1 MLLIQALAFFGF
13 PSKVDGC
20 PSFSS
25 WGLGGAA
32 VVVVEAMVK
41 VLLVTHEERIS
52 CSWYGAEWCQ
62 GFKVEK

>member
-20 PSFSS
+20 PNFSS

-32 VVVVEAMVK
+32 EVMFEAMVK
-41 VLLVTHEERIS
+41 VLG
-52 CSWYGAEWCQ
+52 CW
-62 GFKVEK
+62 